1 MIYHSPNERQL
12 CWLHYGK
19 PFFHINVFHFSFAS
33 VLAQKHVI
41 MNQQTYPKEK
51 TNKEVDENNQ
61 PKTKEQQQKSDP
73 QLTELKGFTDSE
85 EDLEPKGT
93 DNPF

>member
-1 MIYHSPNERQL
+1 
-12 CWLHYGK
+12 
-19 PFFHINVFHFSFAS
+19 
-33 VLAQKHVI
+33 VLAQKHFI
-41 MNQQTYPKEK
+41 MNHLTDPKEK
-51 TNKEVDENNQ
+51 SNEEVDENNQ

-73 QLTELKGFTDSE
+73 QLTELKGFTDPK